1 MLPHKVTIL
10 TRVVFCIQ
18 TCFKKQCEQQNV
30 FYIDDDDDDEPSRL
44 QRIKNPAKKSPK
56 SVVKWIDEPIGFSS
70 DKKEKFYDS
79 VEINQNRIQ
88 TGDFVLVRS
97 DDPLTPG
104 KSEKF
109 NLRPSRVVQFPIYL
123 QVTTIWCCR
132 VCILVWTDLKNV
144 YFSIIISQNC
154 FYQMF
159 FNTFCHHILIFRPNP
174 VSHKLSE
181 PWRGR
186 KGVFRSGVHYSQ
198 SKN

>member
-1 MLPHKVTIL
+1 MFLLRDLLNSPFMLPHKVTIL

-132 VCILVWTDLKNV
+132 VCLLV
-144 YFSIIISQNC
+144 
-154 FYQMF
+154 
-159 FNTFCHHILIFRPNP
+159 
-174 VSHKLSE
+174 
-181 PWRGR
+181 
-186 KGVFRSGVHYSQ
+186 
-198 SKN
+198 